1 MLYLAI
7 YHPKISFHGQTNY
20 DLELIVS
27 TFNPDNGEVDSYLD
41 MEPVYTDS
49 YDGTIRTDYGA
60 KYKSVATPSIT
71 FIEVNGSDI
80 NPYKVRNVLRWL
92 TGSRK
97 NSWMDVCDK
106 DGEIVCSYLGRFTDV
121 KLQKE
126 DARVI
131 GIVAYFTSVSPWAYS
146 KVQSPVSVNLN
157 GETEFAIDNLSDDLY
172 SYVYPKISFKNG
184 KNQNKFS
191 ITNSTI
197 VEGNAVEHFIG
208 NGEKKE
214 YKLDNYF
221 YNDSSVTIDGNKTTQ
236 YKYNKDTGNLEFDIA
251 PSRGS
256 LIEIN
261 SKIRNR
267 ASFSNLQQEEV
278 ITIDNN
284 FVVYSDNDKRI
295 FDDDFNFVFPR
306 LIPGTNRFFAD
317 GVGTLT
323 LEFRYPMKVADGLL
337 NDYDLKDGLTVWVDS
352 QILRIKGDTTENPPV
367 GTNISVNGR
376 KMIVRGDL
384 SGVKLET
391 GTDVENGVLTLED
404 SGSVCPFD
412 EFDAEVING
421 ELIIKKS
428 VRQVS
433 ITQ

>member
-1 MLYLAI
+1 
-7 YHPKISFHGQTNY
+7 
-20 DLELIVS
+20 
-27 TFNPDNGEVDSYLD
+27 
-41 MEPVYTDS
+41 
-49 YDGTIRTDYGA
+49 
-60 KYKSVATPSIT
+60 
-71 FIEVNGSDI
+71 
-80 NPYKVRNVLRWL
+80 
-92 TGSRK
+92 
-97 NSWMDVCDK
+97 MDVCDK

-146 KVQSPVSVNLN
+146 KVQSPVVVNVN

-172 SYVYPKISFKNG
+172 SYVYPKVSFKN
-184 KNQNKFS
+184 KNNGASLVIK
-191 ITNSTI
+191 NSTLNNET
-197 VEGNAVEHFIG
+197 VF
-208 NGEKKE
+208 K
-214 YKLDNYF
+214 
-221 YNDSSVTIDGNKTTQ
+221 
-236 YKYNKDTGNLEFDIA
+236 
-251 PSRGS
+251 
-256 LIEIN
+256 
-261 SKIRNR
+261 
-267 ASFSNLQQEEV
+267 NLQQGEV

-284 FVVYSDNDKRI
+284 FVVYSDNNKRI
-295 FDDDFNFVFPR
+295 FDDDFNFIFPM
-306 LIPGTNRFFAD
+306 LTSGTNRFLVN
-317 GVGTLT
+317 GIGTLT

-352 QILRIKGDTTENPPV
+352 QILRIKGDTTKNPPV

>member
-1 MLYLAI
+1 MAI

-146 KVQSPVSVNLN
+146 KVQSPVVVNVN

-172 SYVYPKISFKNG
+172 SYVYPKVSFKNG
-184 KNQNKFS
+184 KNQNRFS

-197 VEGNAVEHFIG
+197 VEGNAIEHFIG
-208 NGEKKE
+208 DGEKKE

-221 YNDSSVTIDGNKTTQ
+221 YNDGSVTIDGNKIIQ
-236 YKYNKDTGNLEFDIA
+236 YKYNKDTGNIEFDIA

-317 GVGTLT
+317 GVGLLT

-337 NDYDLKDGLTVWVDS
+337 NDYDLKDGLTVWVDG
-352 QILRIKGDTTENPPV
+352 QILRIKGDTTKNPPV

-391 GTDVENGVLTLED
+391 GTGVENGVLTLED

>member
-1 MLYLAI
+1 MAI

-251 PSRGS
+251 PFSGS
-256 LIEIN
+256 MIEVN

-317 GVGTLT
+317 GVGLLT

-337 NDYDLKDGLTVWVDS
+337 NDYDLKDGLTVWVDG
-352 QILRIKGDTTENPPV
+352 QILRIKGDTTKNPPV

-391 GTDVENGVLTLED
+391 GTGVENGVLTLED

>member
-1 MLYLAI
+1 MAI

-146 KVQSPVSVNLN
+146 KVQSPVVINVN

-172 SYVYPKISFKNG
+172 SYVYPKVSFKNG
-184 KNQNKFS
+184 KNQNRFS

-197 VEGNAVEHFIG
+197 VEGNAIEHFIG
-208 NGEKKE
+208 DGEKKE

-221 YNDSSVTIDGNKTTQ
+221 YNDGSVTIDGNKIIQ

-337 NDYDLKDGLTVWVDS
+337 NDYDLKDGLTVWVDG
-352 QILRIKGDTTENPPV
+352 QILRIKGDTTKNPPV

-391 GTDVENGVLTLED
+391 GTGVENGVLTLED

>member
-1 MLYLAI
+1 MAI

-146 KVQSPVSVNLN
+146 KVQSPVVINVN

-172 SYVYPKISFKNG
+172 SYVYPKVSFKNG
-184 KNQNKFS
+184 KNQNRFS

-197 VEGNAVEHFIG
+197 VEGNAIEHFIG
-208 NGEKKE
+208 DGEKKE

-221 YNDSSVTIDGNKTTQ
+221 YNDGSVTIDGNKIIQ

-306 LIPGTNRFFAD
+306 LIPGTNKFFAD

-337 NDYDLKDGLTVWVDS
+337 NDYDLKDGLTVWVDG
-352 QILRIKGDTTENPPV
+352 QILRIKGDTTKNPPV

-391 GTDVENGVLTLED
+391 GTGVENGVLTLED

>member
-1 MLYLAI
+1 M
-7 YHPKISFHGQTNY
+7 
-20 DLELIVS
+20 
-27 TFNPDNGEVDSYLD
+27 
-41 MEPVYTDS
+41 
-49 YDGTIRTDYGA
+49 
-60 KYKSVATPSIT
+60 
-71 FIEVNGSDI
+71 
-80 NPYKVRNVLRWL
+80 
-92 TGSRK
+92 
-97 NSWMDVCDK
+97 
-106 DGEIVCSYLGRFTDV
+106 
-121 KLQKE
+121 
-126 DARVI
+126 
-131 GIVAYFTSVSPWAYS
+131 
-146 KVQSPVSVNLN
+146 
-157 GETEFAIDNLSDDLY
+157 
-172 SYVYPKISFKNG
+172 
-184 KNQNKFS
+184 
-191 ITNSTI
+191 
-197 VEGNAVEHFIG
+197 
-208 NGEKKE
+208 
-214 YKLDNYF
+214 DNYF
-221 YNDSSVTIDGNKTTQ
+221 YNDSSVTIDGNKIIQ

-251 PSRGS
+251 PHRGS

-267 ASFSNLQQEEV
+267 VSFSNLQQEEV

-317 GVGTLT
+317 GVGLLT

-352 QILRIKGDTTENPPV
+352 QILRIKGDTTKNPPV

>member
-1 MLYLAI
+1 MAI

-251 PSRGS
+251 PFSGS
-256 LIEIN
+256 MIEVN

-267 ASFSNLQQEEV
+267 SSFNNLQQEEV

-284 FVVYSDNDKRI
+284 FVAYSDNDKRI

-306 LIPGTNRFFAD
+306 LIPGTNKFFAD

-352 QILRIKGDTTENPPV
+352 QILRIKGDTTKNPPV
-367 GTNISVNGR
+367 GTNISVNGT

-391 GTDVENGVLTLED
+391 GTGVENGVLTLED

>member
-1 MLYLAI
+1 MAI

-146 KVQSPVSVNLN
+146 KVQSPVVINVN

-172 SYVYPKISFKNG
+172 SYVYPKVSFKNG

-221 YNDSSVTIDGNKTTQ
+221 YNDGSVTIDGNKIIQ

-337 NDYDLKDGLTVWVDS
+337 NDYDLKDGLTVWVDG
-352 QILRIKGDTTENPPV
+352 QILRIKGDTTKNPPV

-391 GTDVENGVLTLED
+391 GTGVENGVLTLED